1 LSNFNTETVLS
12 VRHWTDTLFSFTATR
27 DPAFRFISG
36 QFTMIGLEVEGRPL
50 LRAYSMCNAH
60 HEDNLEFFSIKVA
73 SGALTSRLQHLR
85 EGDTILVGRKPT
97 GTLVQHNLLPG
108 KILFLL
114 GTGTGLAPFA
124 SIIKDPEIYELYEH
138 IVLVHGCREVAELG
152 YGELVVN
159 RLLKDEFFGEIARE
173 KLLYYPTVTREVFRN
188 TGRIT
193 TLLES
198 GKLQA
203 DLGLPPL
210 DLASDR
216 VMLCG
221 SPEMLKDLN
230 AFLKERGFV
239 EGNHIEAGH
248 YVIEKA
254 FVEK

>member
-1 LSNFNTETVLS
+1 MSNFNTETVLS

-60 HEDNLEFFSIKVA
+60 HEENLEFFSIKVA
-73 SGALTSRLQHLR
+73 SGALTSRLQHLQ
-85 EGDTILVGRKPT
+85 EGDKILVGRKPT

-108 KILFLL
+108 KILLLL
-114 GTGTGLAPFA
+114 GTGTGLAPFV
-124 SIIKDPEIYELYEH
+124 SIIKDPDTYERYEK
-138 IVLVHGCREVAELG
+138 IVLVHGCRVVAELG

-159 RLLKDEFFGEIARE
+159 RLLGDEFFGEIARE
-173 KLLYYPTVTREVFRN
+173 KLLYYPTVTREEFRN
-188 TGRIT
+188 SGRIT

-203 DLGLPPL
+203 DLGLPKL
-210 DLASDR
+210 DIATDR

-221 SPEMLKDLN
+221 SPEMLHDVNMFLKDL
-230 AFLKERGFV
+230 GFA
-239 EGNHIEAGH
+239 EGNHSEPGH

>member
-1 LSNFNTETVLS
+1 MSNFFSETVTS

-27 DPAFRFISG
+27 DAGFRFISG

-60 HEDNLEFFSIKVA
+60 HEPHLEFFSIKVA
-73 SGALTSRLQHLR
+73 AGALTSRLQHLR
-85 EGDTILVGRKPT
+85 AGDTVLVGKKPT

-108 KILFLL
+108 KFLFLL
-114 GTGTGLAPFA
+114 GTGTGLAPFV
-124 SIIKDPEIYELYEH
+124 SIIKDPDTYELYDR

-152 YGELVVN
+152 YGEQVVN
-159 RLLKDEFFGEIARE
+159 QLLADEFFGEIARE
-173 KLLYYPTVTREVFRN
+173 KLLYYPTTTREHFRN

-193 TLLES
+193 TLLET
-198 GKLQA
+198 GRLEA
-203 DLGLPPL
+203 ELGLPAL
-210 DLASDR
+210 DAASHR

-221 SPEMLKDLN
+221 SPDMLRDLN
-230 AFLKERGFV
+230 ALLQSRGFA
-239 EGNHIEAGH
+239 EGNHNEAGH

>member
-1 LSNFNTETVLS
+1 MSNFYSETVLS

-27 DPAFRFISG
+27 DPSFRFISG
-36 QFTMIGLEVEGRPL
+36 QFTMIGLEVDGRPL

-60 HEDNLEFFSIKVA
+60 HEENLEFFSIKVA

-108 KILFLL
+108 KILYLL
-114 GTGTGLAPFA
+114 GTGTGLAPFM
-124 SIIKDPEIYELYEH
+124 SIIKDPETYELYER

-159 RLLKDEFFGEIARE
+159 RLMEDEFFGEIARQ

-198 GKLQA
+198 GKLRS

-230 AFLKERGFV
+230 GLLKARGFV

>member
-1 LSNFNTETVLS
+1 MSNFYTETVLS

-36 QFTMIGLEVEGRPL
+36 QFTMIGLELEGRPL

-60 HEDNLEFFSIKVA
+60 HEENLEFFSIKVA
-73 SGALTSRLQHLR
+73 AGALTSRLQHLR
-85 EGDTILVGRKPT
+85 EGDKILVGRKPT
-97 GTLVQHNLLPG
+97 GTLVQQNLLPG
-108 KILFLL
+108 KILYLL
-114 GTGTGLAPFA
+114 GTGTGLAPFV
-124 SIIKDPEIYELYEH
+124 SIIKDPETYELYEK
-138 IVLVHGCREVAELG
+138 IVLVHGCRFVAELG

-159 RLLKDEFFGEIARE
+159 RLLEDDFFAEIVRE
-173 KLLYYPTVTREVFRN
+173 KLFYYPSVTREEFRN
-188 TGRIT
+188 TGRVT

-203 DLGLPPL
+203 DLALPPL
-210 DLASDR
+210 NLATDR

-221 SPEMLKDLN
+221 SPEMLHDLN
-230 AFLKERGFV
+230 MLLKDRGFV
-239 EGNHIEAGH
+239 EGNHSEPGH

>member
-27 DPAFRFISG
+27 DPAFRFVSG

-60 HEDNLEFFSIKVA
+60 HEENLEFFSIKVA
-73 SGALTSRLQHLR
+73 SGALTSRLQHLQ
-85 EGDTILVGRKPT
+85 EGDKILVGRKPT

-108 KILFLL
+108 KILLLL
-114 GTGTGLAPFA
+114 GTGTGLAPFV
-124 SIIKDPEIYELYEH
+124 SIIKDPDTYERYEK
-138 IVLVHGCREVAELG
+138 IVLVHGCRVVAELG

-159 RLLKDEFFGEIARE
+159 RLLGDEFFGEIARE
-173 KLLYYPTVTREVFRN
+173 KLLYYPTVTREEFRN

-203 DLGLPPL
+203 DLGLPQL
-210 DLASDR
+210 DIATDR

-221 SPEMLKDLN
+221 SPEMLHDVN
-230 AFLKERGFV
+230 MFLKDRGFA
-239 EGNHIEAGH
+239 EGNHSEPGH

>member
-27 DPAFRFISG
+27 DPAFRFVSG

-60 HEDNLEFFSIKVA
+60 HEENLEFFSIKVA

-108 KILFLL
+108 KILYLL
-114 GTGTGLAPFA
+114 GTGTGLAPFV
-124 SIIKDPEIYELYEH
+124 SIIKDPEIYELYER

-159 RLLKDEFFGEIARE
+159 RLLEDEFFGEIARE

-230 AFLKERGFV
+230 TLLKSRGFV

>member
-1 LSNFNTETVLS
+1 LSNFYSETVLS
-12 VRHWTDTLFSFTATR
+12 VRHWTDSLFSFTATR

-60 HEDNLEFFSIKVA
+60 HEENLEFFSIKVA

-108 KILFLL
+108 KFLFLL
-114 GTGTGLAPFA
+114 GTGTGLAPFV
-124 SIIKDPEIYELYEH
+124 SIIKDPETYELYER

-159 RLLKDEFFGEIARE
+159 RLLEDEFFGEIARE

-210 DLASDR
+210 DKTRDR

-230 AFLKERGFV
+230 LLLKAGGFV
-239 EGNHIEAGH
+239 EGNHMEAGH

>member
-27 DPAFRFISG
+27 DPAFRFVSG
-36 QFTMIGLEVEGRPL
+36 QFTMIGLEVEGRPM

-60 HEDNLEFFSIKVA
+60 HEENLEFFSIKVA

-108 KILFLL
+108 KILYLL
-114 GTGTGLAPFA
+114 GTGTGLAPFV
-124 SIIKDPEIYELYEH
+124 SIIKDPEIYELYER

-159 RLLKDEFFGEIARE
+159 RLLEDEFFGEIARE

-230 AFLKERGFV
+230 TLLKSRGFV